1 MRLNPYDRK
10 VTKEIW
16 DNLYSNGDWVNGVH
30 AAPKSPPSN
39 GHRESEMIQP
49 ASQEVAILRTME
61 YNREIGLHRNGRS
74 YIKQLN
80 LSNMVE

>member
-1 MRLNPYDRK
+1 MRLNPYNRK
-10 VTKEIW
+10 VIKEIW

-49 ASQEVAILRTME
+49 ALRSHE
-61 YNREIGLHRNGRS
+61 PLNNGDKLGNRPL
-74 YIKQLN
+74 
-80 LSNMVE
+80 